1 MDAKSLPP
9 SSLSDFG
16 ALPAWVERKIANW
29 IFASLNIEMCLF
41 FVPKRDLHWLE
52 RRCYCI
58 CICWAIVG
66 TWKEGEEGRQQTQSK
81 KNAQEATELAFFLLF
96 CCGGGRDSG
105 AIARAQQKKSKKVS
119 SVWEVRFCT
128 LPLFPGKK
136 GLWHGGVAPLSAPQ
150 YPPLFSTKPI
160 FWNFLPQGFF
170 SYGTHAAYAF
180 GLISI
185 MLSLLPIPLLQP
197 RL

>member
-1 MDAKSLPP
+1 MP
-9 SSLSDFG
+9 
-16 ALPAWVERKIANW
+16 
-29 IFASLNIEMCLF
+29 F
-41 FVPKRDLHWLE
+41 FVSKRDLHWFE
-52 RRCYCI
+52 RRFYCI

-96 CCGGGRDSG
+96 CCGGGRYF
-105 AIARAQQKKSKKVS
+105 ARAQQKKSKKVS
-119 SVWEVRFCT
+119 FVWEVRFCT

-160 FWNFLPQGFF
+160 FWNFLSQGFF

-185 MLSLLPIPLLQP
+185 MLSLLPIPLLQQ